1 MKFNMLTKSNL
12 WMSVLLLTFL
22 FAACKKNDL
31 PPVDK
36 PEVVETEVIA
46 GITDLK
52 IKGSVDYLGKIFKVE
67 VLVGTDT
74 LHMSRHKTVLND
86 KNFSITI
93 DGLTSNTAYSYRYAI
108 DLGMTNAFVTP
119 IQSFST
125 KDEGL
130 AVVTTSAVS
139 DVTFVSAKCGGSVT
153 HEGLGTVTERGICWG
168 LHENPT
174 VADSCV
180 NGGSGLGN
188 FYVQL
193 DGLTVNTTYHIR
205 AYAINEIGVAYGNDV
220 AFTTKAIEDSEV
232 PIVNTKEVTA
242 IGMYSATFSGDVIW
256 GGASPVTSRGICWGI
271 THDPVPTTGNYVSCG
286 TGTGPFNASVTNLM
300 PNTIYYARAYATNS
314 YGTNFGIEVV
324 FITQSEVATLEATD
338 LTQTSARCNGYI
350 PEDNSAQIT
359 ERGLCWSNHHDPSL
373 EDNHVE
379 CGSGTG
385 NFSEVVTGLT
395 ANHTYYVRA
404 YSMSGRILTYGN
416 EVSFLTRAN
425 LPKVNTQIVG
435 YWLDFG
441 RIGGTVTVDDQS
453 EVTERGICWS
463 TSPSPTLADN
473 YQAEGVGTGSFELQ
487 IENLDQNTKYYVR
500 AYATNREGTAYGN
513 EVIFTTFSQPTVTTS
528 DAVVLSDVAATIG
541 GQVVSE
547 GSHEVTERGVFWS
560 RSSYAIYGEKIV
572 CGSGSG
578 DFSTDISGLSART
591 TYYYCSYAYSAVG
604 IVYGEVK
611 SFVTMGVPIVETV
624 EVVEITAHTAKVRGM
639 VTDEGGTTIMEC
651 GICWSNTQ
659 TEPDIYGHHESATG
673 NSFTVEITGLE
684 SGSLYYVRAYAI
696 NQVGIS
702 YGNTIMFGTPPEG
715 ALNGI
720 FSVSSNNKVY
730 FSSGNLQ
737 YIGSSSNPQWKF
749 AERQWDFLGTSSN
762 QNSNGQYVTRDL
774 FGYGTSGHN
783 LGQTCYQPWSTSQ
796 SDNDYFSGNLTGSA
810 DWGNNAI
817 SNGGNLFGVW
827 RTLTRNE
834 WDYLFNVRSASTVNG
849 YVNARFAKATVNG
862 VYGVILFPDTYVHP
876 DNADLPQKINES
888 DATFASNDYSA
899 YEWSLMENKGAVFLP
914 TAGSRNGTTVNGNN
928 GYYWTSSYATSGA
941 YRVFFSDY
949 SLNSY
954 GATPRHYGY
963 AVRLVKPY

>member
-1 MKFNMLTKSNL
+1 MKSNMFTKANL

-52 IKGSVDYLGKIFKVE
+52 IKGSVDYPGKIFKVE

-74 LHMSRHKTVLND
+74 LNMSRHKTVLKDND
-86 KNFSITI
+86 FSITI
-93 DGLTSNTAYSYRYAI
+93 DGLTSNTAYNYRYAI

-153 HEGLGTVTERGICWG
+153 HEGLGNVTERGVCWG
-168 LHENPT
+168 LQENPT
-174 VADSCV
+174 VADSCMSS
-180 NGGSGLGN
+180 GSGLGSFN
-188 FYVQL
+188 VQL
-193 DGLTVNTTYHIR
+193 YGLTVNTTYHIR

-271 THDPVPTTGNYVSCG
+271 THDPVPTAGNYVSCG
-286 TGTGPFNASVTNLM
+286 TGTGSFNASVTNLM
-300 PNTIYYARAYATNS
+300 PNTIYYVRAYATNS
-314 YGTNFGIEVV
+314 YGTNFGIEVT

-373 EDNHVE
+373 EDNRIE

-416 EVSFLTRAN
+416 EISFLTRAN

-441 RIGGTVTVDDQS
+441 RIGGTVMVDDQS
-453 EVTERGICWS
+453 EVTERGVCWS
-463 TSPSPTLADN
+463 TSPTPTLAEN
-473 YQAEGVGTGSFELQ
+473 YQAEGAGTGSFELQ

-500 AYATNREGTAYGN
+500 AYATNREGIAYGN
-513 EVIFTTFSQPTVTTS
+513 EVTFTTFSQPTVTTL
-528 DAVVLSDVAATIG
+528 DAVVHSDVAATIG

-560 RSSYAIYGEKIV
+560 RSSYAIYGDKIV

-578 DFSTDISGLSART
+578 DFSTDISGLSAHT

-611 SFVTMGVPIVETV
+611 SFVTMGVPTVETL
-624 EVVEITAHTAKVRGM
+624 EVTDITLQSAKVIGM
-639 VTDEGGTTIMEC
+639 VTDDGGAAVMEC

-659 TEPDIYGHHESATG
+659 TEPDIYGPHESASG
-673 NSFTVEITGLE
+673 NPFTVEITSLE
-684 SGSLYYVRAYAI
+684 IGSYYYVRAYAI
-696 NQVGIS
+696 NQFGIS
-702 YGNTIMFGTPPEG
+702 YGNTITFLSVPSGV
-715 ALNGI
+715 
-720 FSVSSNNKVY
+720 FSVSSNKKVY
-730 FSSGNLQ
+730 FSPGNLQ
-737 YIGSSSNPQWKF
+737 YVGSSSNPYWKF
-749 AERQWDFLGTSSN
+749 AEHQWDYLGTSSN

-783 LGQTCYQPWSTSQ
+783 NGQTCYQPWSTSQ
-796 SDNDYFSGNLTGSA
+796 IQDDYYSGNLTGSA

-817 SNGGNLFGVW
+817 VNGGNQVGTW

-834 WDYLFNVRSASTVNG
+834 WDYLLNVRSASTVNG
-849 YVNARFAKATVNG
+849 YVNARFAKATVSGING
-862 VYGVILFPDTYVHP
+862 IILFPDTYVHP
-876 DNADLPQKINES
+876 DNAQLPTRINES
-888 DATFASNDYSA
+888 SVSYSFNNYSA
-899 YEWSLMENKGAVFLP
+899 SAWSLLENSGAVFLP
-914 TAGSRNGTTVNGNN
+914 VTGIRSGTTVNGTY
-928 GYYWTSSYATSGA
+928 GYYWTASGSTSGA
-941 YRVFFSDY
+941 NRFFFSDY
-949 SLNSY
+949 SLEIGSAQRQY
-954 GATPRHYGY
+954 GF
-963 AVRLVKPY
+963 AVRLVMPF